1 MCNLRFAGSKLTIHM
16 KRILLFLVVLGLFS
30 ACGQRQLV
38 EPELPRPVPDDSI
51 SFNPPKNIILLIGDG
66 MGIAQIT
73 AGMYSNGN
81 QLNLERCKYI
91 GLHIPY
97 SSDNLVTD
105 SAAGATA
112 FACGIKTYNGAIGVD
127 PSKKAVPNIVEQ
139 VSAMGMETGLVVT
152 STITH
157 ATPAAFYAHQP
168 RRDMYEAIAADLA
181 ASEIDFFVGGG
192 TTDFVGRQD
201 GRNLIDEMRNNG
213 FFLTDSAT
221 VSFDKVQIPFD
232 KKFGYFSSPNAPVK
246 ASEGRDYLPLA
257 TQKAIQYLKRNGGKK
272 GFFLMVEGSQI
283 DWGGHANDSDYIV
296 SEMLDFDKAVG
307 AALDFAEE
315 DGNTLVI
322 ITADHETGGYSILPG
337 SEMNKIRPGFTTDSH
352 TASLIP
358 VFAFGPGQE
367 LFTGVYENTAI
378 YHKMVRAL
386 SLSKKL
392 QP

>member
-51 SFNPPKNIILLIGDG
+51 SFIPPKNIILLIGDG

-97 SSDNLVTD
+97 SLDNLVTD

-201 GRNLIDEMRNNG
+201 GRNLIEEMRNNG

-386 SLSKKL
+386 GLSKKL

>member
-1 MCNLRFAGSKLTIHM
+1 M

-51 SFNPPKNIILLIGDG
+51 SFIPPKNIILLIGDG

-97 SSDNLVTD
+97 SLDNLVTD

-201 GRNLIDEMRNNG
+201 GRNLIEEMRNNG

-386 SLSKKL
+386 GLSKKL